1 LKLVNQHRPEE
12 TQTPDDAPRAAG
24 AQQTEPKPPSDNASS
39 NAPEGNVPAEEA
51 AEEAA
56 QAEDAQKAGDDEA
69 AGSSDLLGTF
79 SGVFRPTVLTIL
91 GLMMYV
97 REGWVVGQAGLL
109 GTVLIIALT
118 FVISG
123 SAALSLSSIT
133 TNIHVGAG
141 GVFSIISQSLGLESG
156 GSIGVPFYLG
166 QALSAA
172 LYVYG
177 FMEAWRYLFPGHSMW
192 LVVYGIFAVIF
203 LTTLFST
210 RLAFRLQG
218 VVMIVILASLVSI
231 VLGLTS
237 VARTEPLH
245 SPQLWGAFEAGGFWV
260 LFAIFFPAGTGVNVG
275 ASMSGALGKPRR
287 SIPVGT
293 LAAVGT
299 ALVVYLGMAVWYSMV
314 ASPEELRANQLI
326 VIERAAL
333 GELVLAGILASTFT
347 AALSA
352 MVAAPRVL
360 QALAEQNVVPGSD
373 FFGRLTASREPRN
386 AILATGALVAA
397 AMLLGSLDAVAVL
410 ITMFFLLTY
419 LTINLVVAIEQS
431 LGLVAFRPTFRIP
444 RWVPLVGVGAC
455 VAALFIIN
463 ALIALVALGVVFGI
477 YVLLVGRQLETP
489 WQTVRSSIFVSLAD
503 WATKRIGRSPE
514 EANERAWKP
523 DLLVPVTSRGQL
535 DGIFRLLRVLSE
547 PKGSLKIVG
556 VRGPSSTRGGTQDPS
571 AAQPSSAE
579 EFPPEDAPEDR
590 PQPEAAP
597 EDASSEEPPPSS
609 PSDGFAA
616 AGDDLDTLPSVTQ
629 SFYDEQLMATS
640 VVIDAPSLLDGV
652 RTCAAV
658 MRGSAFRPNVLFGLA
673 HHYDAE
679 TLQGFVDVAT
689 EHRMGVA
696 LFYEH
701 PEAALNQERRVN
713 VWASDQ
719 SPEWELGLRLPN
731 LDLSVLLGYQVL
743 RNWRAHLRLLTVC
756 RDEEQQEPARDYLR
770 RLIEDARLPA
780 ATDAWVRD
788 GDFLKRLQEAPRADL
803 NVLGLPE
810 EVDPAFLKEV
820 VQRTHSS
827 CLFVRDSQ
835 HESALA

>member
-1 LKLVNQHRPEE
+1 MPE
-12 TQTPDDAPRAAG
+12 
-24 AQQTEPKPPSDNASS
+24 QQVTEGTHEAS
-39 NAPEGNVPAEEA
+39 EELA
-51 AEEAA
+51 AEEQAPAEIQTSEKGAA
-56 QAEDAQKAGDDEA
+56 SGGLMAFLKRPFARERRPRSDEEGEQKTASA
-69 AGSSDLLGTF
+69 ASRKGLGTF
-79 SGVFRPTVLTIL
+79 QGVFRPTVLTIL

-109 GTVLIIALT
+109 GAVLIILLT

-123 SAALSLSSIT
+123 TAALSLSSIT

-177 FMEAWRYLFPGHSMW
+177 FMEAWLYIFPGHSKW

-203 LTTLFST
+203 LTTLLST
-210 RLAFRLQG
+210 RLAFKLQG
-218 VVMIVILASLVSI
+218 VVMLIILASLGSI
-231 VLGLTS
+231 VLGLS
-237 VARTEPLH
+237 SGARTEPLH
-245 SPQLWGAFEAGGFWV
+245 SPQLWGVFEAGGFWV
-260 LFAIFFPAGTGVNVG
+260 LFAILFPGGTGINVG
-275 ASMSGALGKPRR
+275 ASMSGALEKPRK

-293 LAAVGT
+293 LAAVST

-326 VIERAAL
+326 VIERAAV

-360 QALAEQNVVPGSD
+360 QALAEQSIVPKGD
-373 FFGRLTASREPRN
+373 IFARLTENDEPRS

-397 AMLLGSLDAVAVL
+397 AMLLGSLDAVAIL

-419 LTINLVVAIEQS
+419 LTINLVVAVEQS
-431 LGLVAFRPTFRIP
+431 LGLISFRPTFRIP
-444 RWVPLVGVGAC
+444 RWVPLLGVVAC

-463 ALIALVALGVVFGI
+463 PLVALVALGVVFGI
-477 YVLLVGRQLETP
+477 YVFLVGRQLETP

-503 WATKRIGRSPE
+503 WATKHIARSPE

-535 DGIFRLLRVLSE
+535 DGIFRFLRVLSE

-556 VRGPSSTRGGTQDPS
+556 VRGPSSTSSDVQKGSGAQKPS
-571 AAQPSSAE
+571 AQ
-579 EFPPEDAPEDR
+579 EFPPEEPGAEEGALEENAP
-590 PQPEAAP
+590 AP
-597 EDASSEEPPPSS
+597 TPSPDLS
-609 PSDGFAA
+609 F
-616 AGDDLDTLPSVTQ
+616 AGDDLDTLPSVTK
-629 SFYDEQLMATS
+629 SFYAEQLMATS
-640 VVIDAPSLLDGV
+640 VVIDAPSLLEGV
-652 RTCAAV
+652 RTCSAV

-689 EHRMGVA
+689 EHGMGVA

-743 RNWRAHLRLLTVC
+743 RNWKGQMRLLTVC
-756 RDEEQQEPARDYLR
+756 ADPEQTAPAGDYLN
-770 RLIEDARLPA
+770 RLIEDARLPSS
-780 ATDAWVRD
+780 TDTWVRE
-788 GDFLKRLQEAPRADL
+788 GAFLERLKEAPRADL

-810 EVDPAFLKEV
+810 EVDEAFLKEA
-820 VQRTHSS
+820 VQRTRSS
-827 CLFVRDSQ
+827 CLFVRDSE